1 MIQIESKY
9 DVVVIGSGGA
19 GLRAAIGAAM
29 EGAKV
34 AVLCKGKRNR
44 SGATLLAGANISAD
58 VACDGGNLNR
68 LGISDQNKEDSPEKW
83 FEDLIREGFYLNR
96 QELVELFVTTASDRL
111 EEMIRWGLKV
121 RGMEGEREISVFGSD
136 ILDVLYGQAQKLNVD
151 FIENQIYSDLL
162 TRDGI
167 VSGALCL
174 DLMTGDL
181 RCYTAQAVVI
191 ATGGA
196 HNLFSMNSGSTDL
209 CGEGQASA
217 LRAGGTLVDMEMIS
231 FCPTVISDPM
241 IYKGNILPYIFFS
254 SGYGDLLN
262 KTGKKFTHRYL
273 SPKVEK
279 LALETEWN
287 KMLLSYALQMEI
299 QSGRGNMHQGI
310 YYTIPKDPVDIK
322 YELYHEL
329 PSLKKGIYAD
339 IMKIFDEG
347 KSVTVKP
354 AAHYFEGGIQINR
367 NMETNI
373 IGLFAA
379 GECTGGMFGANRVSA
394 ATTEMLVEG
403 AKAGEN
409 AGKYALK
416 NIKGE
421 TDATK
426 LKQLEEELRSP
437 LSRKGGM
444 NTSEALEELRNIV
457 DSSICVIRREKQLK
471 NSLQRLRELE
481 KIVKKEV
488 SIQNS
493 SPIYNR
499 EWMEYLQIRN
509 MTLTAGAIIQASL
522 MRKESRGVFI
532 RDDYFI
538 TDNKNYLSNVV
549 IVDQNLNSKL
559 EKTDLALMKPE
570 EEIYNYV
577 DYIEKM
583 VHLLNEEV

>member
-1 MIQIESKY
+1 MIQIEPKY
-9 DVVVIGSGGA
+9 DVIVVGSGGA

-68 LGISDQNKEDSPEKW
+68 LGISDRNKEDSPEKW
-83 FEDLIREGFYLNR
+83 FEDLICEGFYLNR
-96 QELVELFVTTASDRL
+96 QELVNLFVTTAAERL
-111 EEMIRWGLKV
+111 EEMIQWGLKI

-136 ILDVLYGQAQKLNVD
+136 ILDVLYNQAQKLNVD
-151 FIENQIYSDLL
+151 FIENQIFSDLI
-162 TRDGI
+162 TEDDG

-174 DLMTGDL
+174 DIMTGEL
-181 RCYTAQAVVI
+181 CCYIAQAVVI

-196 HNLFSMNSGSTDL
+196 HNLFSINSGSTDL
-209 CGEGQASA
+209 CGEGQASV

-231 FCPTVISDPM
+231 FCPTVISEPL

-262 KTGKKFTHRYL
+262 KTGKTFTHRYL

-299 QSGRGNMHQGI
+299 QSGRGNMNQGI
-310 YYTIPKDPVDIK
+310 YYTIQQDPVDIK
-322 YELYHEL
+322 NELYHEL

-347 KSVTVKP
+347 KAVTVKP
-354 AAHYFEGGIQINR
+354 AAHYFEGGIRINKE
-367 NMETNI
+367 METNI
-373 IGLFAA
+373 SGLFAA

-416 NIKGE
+416 YKKREAN
-421 TDATK
+421 AVK
-426 LKQLEEELRSP
+426 LKQVEEELRSP
-437 LSRKGGM
+437 FNRRGEM
-444 NTSEALEELRNIV
+444 NTSKALEELRSIV
-457 DSSICVIRREKQLK
+457 DSSICVIRREEPLK
-471 NSLQRLRELE
+471 EAVKRLKDFEKTVKTEL
-481 KIVKKEV
+481 

-499 EWMEYLQIRN
+499 EWMEYLQLRN
-509 MTLTAGAIIQASL
+509 MILTAGAMIQSSL

-532 RDDYFI
+532 RDDYFV
-538 TDNKNYLSNVV
+538 TDNQNYLANVL
-549 IVDQNLNSKL
+549 ILDKDLNAGL
-559 EKTDLALMKPE
+559 EKTDLSFMKPE
-570 EEIYNYV
+570 EKIY
-577 DYIEKM
+577 DYIDYVEKM
-583 VHLLNEEV
+583 VHLLDGEV